1 MPRCVKWRKSMRSKR
16 LATLALAS
24 VLLSSCDQT
33 PTNGNYC
40 DLAGPLWLGSTQTID
55 DLMQA
60 DRDLLVSI
68 VIHNETWAD
77 NCR

>member
-1 MPRCVKWRKSMRSKR
+1 MKSKL
-16 LATLALAS
+16 LATLASVS
-24 VLLSSCDQT
+24 VLLGGCAQT

-55 DLMQA
+55 SLMQA
-60 DRDLLVSI
+60 DRDLLVGI

-77 NCR
+77 NCQ

>member
-1 MPRCVKWRKSMRSKR
+1 M
-16 LATLALAS
+16 LALAS
-24 VLLSSCDQT
+24 GLLSSCAQT
-33 PTNGNYC
+33 PTNSNYC

-55 DLMQA
+55 KLMQE

-77 NCR
+77 NCQ

>member
-1 MPRCVKWRKSMRSKR
+1 M
-16 LATLALAS
+16 LAF
-24 VLLSSCDQT
+24 LSGQLSGCAQT

-55 DLMQA
+55 TLMQA
-60 DRDLLVSI
+60 DRDLLVGI

-77 NCR
+77 TCQ

>member
-1 MPRCVKWRKSMRSKR
+1 MRSKL
-16 LATLALAS
+16 LAMLALAS
-24 VLLSSCDQT
+24 GLLSGCAQT

-60 DRDLLVSI
+60 DRDLLIDI

-77 NCR
+77 TCQ